1 MTQPTNRNSL
11 ATVSDYARQS
21 VESICGPI
29 DEWFEENRQVLV
41 GIRRHMHMHPE
52 PSGQE
57 RETTEYLAGRLGEVG
72 LQPRVLRDGLGLIVD
87 ATIGTPAPDAPRV
100 ALRADIDALKI
111 QDAKSVEYR
120 SCRDGVMHACGHDV
134 HSAIVAGVALAVAGR
149 SNGVGLEPGC
159 GMHLRYL
166 FQPAEEICLGAK
178 WLVEQ
183 GGVDG
188 VDAILGLHVDPESPA
203 GEIGVRFGPLT
214 AVCHEVE
221 IRVHGRGGHAARPH
235 QSRDPLAAA
244 VSLASTL
251 YSQLPRGVDSRQP
264 SVFSIG
270 RISGGTLPNVIPD
283 EVEMLGSLRTVVTG
297 DDTVLQQRIREIAA
311 GVASLTSTEIDV
323 AFRASLEAVR
333 NDTGVTTAIEEAA
346 LAVAGKDAVRRIE
359 QPSMGGE
366 DFSVYQ
372 QKVPG
377 SMFRLGSSS
386 EGGHLLH
393 TPEFD
398 IDESAL
404 VLGAR
409 VMVRAALLW
418 GLSLQ
423 NGLAETGSDRDDE
436 AGSR

>member
-1 MTQPTNRNSL
+1 MTRSPNHDPH
-11 ATVSDYARQS
+11 ATVSGQARQL
-21 VESICGPI
+21 VESACGPI
-29 DEWFEENRQVLV
+29 DGWLEENRQLLV
-41 GIRRHMHMHPE
+41 GMRRHLHRHPE

-57 RETTEYLAGRLGEVG
+57 RETTEYLAGRLGEAG
-72 LQPRVLRDGLGLIVD
+72 LQPRVLRDGLGLIAD
-87 ATIGTPAPDAPRV
+87 TTIGTPGPDAPRV

-134 HSAIVAGVALAVAGR
+134 HSTIVAGVALAVAAG
-149 SNGVGLEPGC
+149 SDGAGLEPGC
-159 GMHLRYL
+159 GVHLRYL

-183 GGVDG
+183 GAVDG

-251 YSQLPRGVDSRQP
+251 YGQLPRGVDSRQP

-283 EVEMLGSLRTVVTG
+283 EVEMLGSLRTVAIG
-297 DDTVLQQRIREIAA
+297 DDTVLQQRIRDIAA
-311 GVASLTSTEIDV
+311 GVASLTATEIEV
-323 AFRASLEAVR
+323 SFRASLEAVR
-333 NDTGVTTAIEEAA
+333 NDMGVTTAIEEAA

-372 QKVPG
+372 QEVPG
-377 SMFRLGSSS
+377 SMFRLGSGT

-398 IDESAL
+398 IDEMAL
-404 VLGAR
+404 VPGAR

-418 GLSLQ
+418 GLSQQ
-423 NGLAETGSDRDDE
+423 NGLPESGSDRHDE
-436 AGSR
+436 AGG

>member
-1 MTQPTNRNSL
+1 MTRPPNHDPR
-11 ATVSDYARQS
+11 ATVSGQARQL
-21 VESICGPI
+21 VESACGPI
-29 DEWFEENRQVLV
+29 DGWLEENRQLLV
-41 GIRRHMHMHPE
+41 GMRRHLHRHPE

-57 RETTEYLAGRLGEVG
+57 RETTEYLAGRLGEAG
-72 LQPRVLRDGLGLIVD
+72 LQPRVLRDGLGLIAD
-87 ATIGTPAPDAPRV
+87 TTIGTPGPDAPRV

-134 HSAIVAGVALAVAGR
+134 HSTIVAGVALAVAAG
-149 SNGVGLEPGC
+149 SDGAGLEPGC
-159 GMHLRYL
+159 GVHLRYL

-183 GGVDG
+183 GAVDG

-221 IRVHGRGGHAARPH
+221 IRVYGRGGHAARPH

-251 YSQLPRGVDSRQP
+251 YGQLPRGVDSRQP

-283 EVEMLGSLRTVVTG
+283 EVEMLGSLRTVAIG
-297 DDTVLQQRIREIAA
+297 DDTVLQQRIQDIAA
-311 GVASLTSTEIDV
+311 GVASLTATEIEV
-323 AFRASLEAVR
+323 SFRASLEAVR
-333 NDTGVTTAIEEAA
+333 NDMGVTTAIEEAA

-372 QKVPG
+372 QEVPG
-377 SMFRLGSSS
+377 SMFRLGSGT

-398 IDESAL
+398 IDEMAL
-404 VLGAR
+404 VPGAR

-418 GLSLQ
+418 GLSQQ
-423 NGLAETGSDRDDE
+423 NGLPESGSDRHDE
-436 AGSR
+436 AGG